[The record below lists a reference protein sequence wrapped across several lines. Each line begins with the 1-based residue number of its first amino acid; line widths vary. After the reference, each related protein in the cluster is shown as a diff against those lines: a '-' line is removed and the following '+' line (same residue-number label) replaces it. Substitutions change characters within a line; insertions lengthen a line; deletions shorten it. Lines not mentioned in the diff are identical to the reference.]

1 MKEAARQLA
10 LNISGAALV
19 VSTLGMLGYVGWGLM
34 NKEMALNNKD
44 AMMLFLGVLLAKY
57 SDLIAFFFGSSA
69 SSKKQSETIDKLAE
83 TTRTAQEMPAPVKA
97 DTTVTL
103 EAGESAT
110 VKAEDQ

>member
-1 MKEAARQLA
+1 MKEHTRQLA
-10 LNISGAALV
+10 LNVSGGLLV
-19 VSTLGMLGYVGWGLM
+19 FATLAMLGYVGWGLM

-83 TTRTAQEMPAPVKA
+83 TTRVAQDMPAPLKADKSVGLEPGETVEVKA
-97 DTTVTL
+97 DP
-103 EAGESAT
+103 
-110 VKAEDQ
+110 

>member
-83 TTRTAQEMPAPVKA
+83 TTRTAQELPPPAKADKSVSLDPGETVEVKA
-97 DTTVTL
+97 D
-103 EAGESAT
+103 
-110 VKAEDQ
+110 Q